1 MSAIGILTLAAVLAA
16 GCAGKPALAHA
27 FLDHAVPAVGS
38 TVAAAPKQ
46 VLIFFTE
53 ELEPHFS
60 GATLSAAAGGQAVA
74 TGAAVIDAQ
83 HPMEMVLSVPPLPPG
98 KYKVSWH
105 AVSTD
110 THRTEGDFTFEI
122 RP

>member
-1 MSAIGILTLAAVLAA
+1 MSSIGVLILAALLAA
-16 GCAGKPALAHA
+16 GFVGKPALAHA

-46 VLIFFTE
+46 VRMFFTE

-60 GATLSAAAGGQAVA
+60 GATLSAAGGQAVA
-74 TGAAVIDAQ
+74 TDTAVLDARN
-83 HPMEMVLSVPPLPPG
+83 PMEMVLSMPPLAPG